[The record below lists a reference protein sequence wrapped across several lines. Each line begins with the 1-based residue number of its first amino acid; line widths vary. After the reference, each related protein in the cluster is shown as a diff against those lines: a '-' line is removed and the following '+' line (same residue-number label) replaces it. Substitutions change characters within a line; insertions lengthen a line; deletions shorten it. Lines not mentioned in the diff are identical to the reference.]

1 MKIIKYTKLSSGKY
15 KLQLEDN
22 NSLILYEDVI
32 LNNNLLLTKEIDD
45 LNKIKKDNDEYER
58 YELAKK
64 YINRKYVSKKEL
76 YKYLINKKYENELIN
91 KVIKDLEEKNILNEE
106 NYVKA
111 YINDKINFT
120 NDGPN
125 KIKKD
130 LLNNGIDE
138 EIIDNNMEIDFNIV
152 YDKLNKL
159 IDKKILS
166 IKNYSGNILKQKLI
180 MYFINLGY
188 DRRIIEEI
196 LSSKNLINNDD
207 GIKEYNK
214 LYNKYKNKYNSF
226 ELENILRQKLYLK
239 GFSYDEIK
247 KSMD

>member
-22 NSLILYEDVI
+22 NSLILYEDII

-45 LNKIKKDNDEYER
+45 LNKIKQDNDEYKI

-76 YKYLINKKYENELIN
+76 YKYLMNKKYESKLIN
-91 KVIKDLEEKNILNEE
+91 KVIKDLEEKNILNEK

-130 LLNNGIDE
+130 LLKNGIDE
-138 EIIDNNMEIDFNIV
+138 ELIDNNMEIDFNIV

-166 IKNYSGNILKQKLI
+166 IKNYSGNVLKQKLI

-188 DRRIIEEI
+188 DRRMIEEI
-196 LSSKNLINNDD
+196 LLNKNLINNDD

-214 LYNKYKNKYNSF
+214 LYNKYKNKYNFF

>member
-22 NSLILYEDVI
+22 NSLILYEDII

-45 LNKIKKDNDEYER
+45 LNKIKQDNDEYEI

-76 YKYLINKKYENELIN
+76 YKYLMNKKYESELIN
-91 KVIKDLEEKNILNEE
+91 KVIKDLEEKNILNEK

-130 LLNNGIDE
+130 LLKNGIDE
-138 EIIDNNMEIDFNIV
+138 ELIDNNMEIDFNIV

-166 IKNYSGNILKQKLI
+166 IKNYSGNVLKQKLI

-188 DRRIIEEI
+188 DRRITEEI
-196 LSSKNLINNDD
+196 LLSKNLINNDD

>member
-22 NSLILYEDVI
+22 NSLILYEDII

-45 LNKIKKDNDEYER
+45 LYKIKQDNDEYEI

-76 YKYLINKKYENELIN
+76 YKYLMNKKYESELIN
-91 KVIKDLEEKNILNEE
+91 KVIKDLEEKNKIKEK

-130 LLNNGIDE
+130 LLKNGIDE
-138 EIIDNNMEIDFNIV
+138 ELIDNNMEIDFNIV

-166 IKNYSGNILKQKLI
+166 IKNYSGNVLKQKLI

-196 LSSKNLINNDD
+196 LLSKNLINNDD

>member
-45 LNKIKKDNDEYER
+45 LNKIKKDNDEYEI

>member
-22 NSLILYEDVI
+22 NSLILYEDII

-45 LNKIKKDNDEYER
+45 LNKIKQDNDEYKI

-76 YKYLINKKYENELIN
+76 YKYLMNKKYESKLIN
-91 KVIKDLEEKNILNEE
+91 KVIKDLEEKNILNEK

-130 LLNNGIDE
+130 LLKNGIDE
-138 EIIDNNMEIDFNIV
+138 ELIDNNMEIDFNIV

-166 IKNYSGNILKQKLI
+166 IKNYSGNVLKQKLI

-196 LSSKNLINNDD
+196 LLSKNLINNDD
-207 GIKEYNK
+207 GIKEHNK

>member
-1 MKIIKYTKLSSGKY
+1 MKIIKYTKLSGGKY

-32 LNNNLLLTKEIDD
+32 LNNNLLLIKEIDD
-45 LNKIKKDNDEYER
+45 LNKIKKENDEYEI

-76 YKYLINKKYENELIN
+76 YKYLINKKYESELIN
-91 KVIKDLEEKNILNEE
+91 KVIKDLEVKNILNEE

-152 YDKLNKL
+152 YGKLDKL
-159 IDKKILS
+159 IDKKILF
-166 IKNYSGNILKQKLI
+166 IKNYSGNVLKQKLI

-188 DRRIIEEI
+188 DRRMIEEI
-196 LSSKNLINNDD
+196 LLNKNLINNDD